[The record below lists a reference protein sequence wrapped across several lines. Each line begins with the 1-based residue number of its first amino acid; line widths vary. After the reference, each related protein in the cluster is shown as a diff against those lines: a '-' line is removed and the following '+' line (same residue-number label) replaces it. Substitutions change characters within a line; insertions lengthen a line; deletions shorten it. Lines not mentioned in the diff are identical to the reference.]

1 METKPLYDV
10 SPMDPETQRLVSLL
24 KVCLKI
30 LGVTNREVARRM
42 GMSPSYISKLFSGAS
57 ELRLD
62 HVIRICR
69 AADLDPAE
77 FFALAYPRQPVGAS
91 TAASKLRELLQN
103 LQPPPPSPPK
113 QAEPLGED
121 KLQGMLK
128 ETLEKML
135 GRSEE

>member
-1 METKPLYDV
+1 
-10 SPMDPETQRLVSLL
+10 MDPETQRLVSLL

-69 AADLDPAE
+69 AADLEPAE
-77 FFALAYPRQPVGAS
+77 FFALAYPRQPAGAS
-91 TAASKLRELLQN
+91 PAAFKLRELLQN
-103 LQPPPPSPPK
+103 LQPPASQQRP
-113 QAEPLGED
+113 AEPLSED

-135 GRSEE
+135 GRSQE

>member
-1 METKPLYDV
+1 MYDLV
-10 SPMDPETQRLVSLL
+10 NMDPETQRLVNLL

-69 AADLDPAE
+69 AADLEPAE
-77 FFALAYPRQPVGAS
+77 FFALAYPRQPAGVS
-91 TAASKLRELLQN
+91 PAALKLRELLQH
-103 LQPPPPSPPK
+103 LQPSPPPLPRP
-113 QAEPLGED
+113 AESLSED
-121 KLQGMLK
+121 QLQGMLK

-135 GRSEE
+135 GRSGD

>member
-1 METKPLYDV
+1 MFLN
-10 SPMDPETQRLVSLL
+10 MDPETQRLVNLL

-69 AADLDPAE
+69 AADLEPAE
-77 FFALAYPRQPVGAS
+77 FFALAYPRQPAGIS
-91 TAASKLRELLQN
+91 PAALKLRELLQH
-103 LQPPPPSPPK
+103 LQPPPPSSPRP
-113 QAEPLGED
+113 AESLSGD
-121 KLQGMLK
+121 QLQGMLK
-128 ETLEKML
+128 ETLEKLL
-135 GRSEE
+135 GRSGD

>member
-1 METKPLYDV
+1 
-10 SPMDPETQRLVSLL
+10 MDPETQRLISLL

-77 FFALAYPRQPVGAS
+77 FFALAYPRHP
-91 TAASKLRELLQN
+91 AAVSPAAFKLRELLQN
-103 LQPPPPSPPK
+103 LQPPPSTPRP
-113 QAEPLGED
+113 AEPLSED
-121 KLQGMLK
+121 KIQGMLK
-128 ETLEKML
+128 ETLEKMM
-135 GRSEE
+135 GRSQE

>member
-1 METKPLYDV
+1 MLRH
-10 SPMDPETQRLVSLL
+10 MDPETQRLISLL

-77 FFALAYPRQPVGAS
+77 FFALAYPRQPAGAS
-91 TAASKLRELLQN
+91 PAAFKLRELLQN
-103 LQPPPPSPPK
+103 LQPPPPSPRKP
-113 QAEPLGED
+113 AESLSED

-128 ETLEKML
+128 ETLERML
-135 GRSEE
+135 GRSQE

>member
-1 METKPLYDV
+1 
-10 SPMDPETQRLVSLL
+10 MDPETQRLISLL

-77 FFALAYPRQPVGAS
+77 FFALAYPRQPA
-91 TAASKLRELLQN
+91 AASPAAFKLRELLQN
-103 LQPPPPSPPK
+103 LQPPPRSSPRP
-113 QAEPLGED
+113 AEPLGED
-121 KLQGMLK
+121 KLQGVLK
-128 ETLEKML
+128 ETLEKMM
-135 GRSEE
+135 GRGEE

>member
-1 METKPLYDV
+1 MHRH
-10 SPMDPETQRLVSLL
+10 MDPETQRLVSLL

-30 LGVTNREVARRM
+30 LGVTNRDVARRM

-69 AADLDPAE
+69 AADLNPAE
-77 FFALAYPRQPVGAS
+77 FFALAYPRQPAGAS
-91 TAASKLRELLQN
+91 PAASKLREMLQS
-103 LQPPPPSPPK
+103 LQPPPPSSPRP
-113 QAEPLGED
+113 AEALSED
-121 KLQGMLK
+121 QNQGMLK

-135 GRSEE
+135 GRSQE

>member
-1 METKPLYDV
+1 
-10 SPMDPETQRLVSLL
+10 MDPETHRLVSLL

-42 GMSPSYISKLFSGAS
+42 GMSPSYVSKLFSGAS

-69 AADLDPAE
+69 AADLDPSE
-77 FFALAYPRQPVGAS
+77 FFALAYPRQPVGVS
-91 TAASKLRELLQN
+91 PAALRLREMLQS
-103 LQPPPPSPPK
+103 LQPTPVSPRRS
-113 QAEPLGED
+113 AEALRED
-121 KLQGMLK
+121 QIQGMLQ

-135 GRSEE
+135 GRKQE

>member
-1 METKPLYDV
+1 
-10 SPMDPETQRLVSLL
+10 MDPETQRLISLL

-69 AADLDPAE
+69 AADLEPAE
-77 FFALAYPRQPVGAS
+77 FFALAYPRQPA
-91 TAASKLRELLQN
+91 AASPAAFKLRELLQN
-103 LQPPPPSPPK
+103 LQSPPPSPSRK
-113 QAEPLGED
+113 AEPLGED

-128 ETLEKML
+128 ETLEKLL
-135 GRSEE
+135 GRREE